1 MSRSEKDQPAVGP
14 RKNEKRRVSLDG
26 QDPIE
31 VLKRLLDAAPQKP
44 AGGRKRRVPKPPQTG

>member
-1 MSRSEKDQPAVGP
+1 MPESSGKPR

-31 VLKRLLDAAPQKP
+31 VLKRLLGTKADGQP
-44 AGGRKRRVPKPPQTG
+44 RKEKEPPRPG